1 MYICQRVKQA
11 TGESGWESTARLY
24 REWHAALLRYG
35 QSLGLGVAEAED
47 VAQDGF
53 LKLFRH
59 LYAGKPSDNLRG
71 WLFRVVYHDALKR
84 VAKRPVALK
93 DEAADE
99 RLNPEERRMAAEKK
113 ARVLRVVNAL
123 SEEDRSC
130 LLLRAQGMRYRE
142 IAARLGISLGSV
154 ANSLAR
160 SLAKLESVREK

>member
-1 MYICQRVKQA
+1 VKQA
-11 TGESGWESTARLY
+11 TGESGWDTTARLY

-35 QSLGLGVAEAED
+35 QSLGLGQADAED

-59 LYAGKPSDNLRG
+59 LYEDKPSDNLRG

-84 VAKRPVALK
+84 VAKRPVALQ

-99 RLNPEERRMAAEKK
+99 RLNPEARRMVRERKLQ
-113 ARVLRVVNAL
+113 VQRVVNAL
-123 SEEDRSC
+123 SEQDRAC
-130 LLLRAQGMRYRE
+130 LLLRAQGLRYRE
-142 IAARLGISLGSV
+142 IATRLDMSLGSV

-160 SLAKLESVREK
+160 SLGKLESARGK